1 VITCT
6 CCHYHIRLEFLSHCL
21 PGLYRCLWFSIIQLR
36 TGSTTI
42 SSLALYR
49 NHMNWKR
56 SLKSAHGLGT
66 GCKFLCCCKSSLVF
80 LNSCTY
86 STQSFL
92 DREPPLGTISFV
104 LLTFQVARSNMQ
116 NIGAKPY
123 TARVKQWRAEQ
134 LAAAFPQYDASI
146 LIQYSNNTSLQ
157 ESKTEIDNA

>member
-1 VITCT
+1 
-6 CCHYHIRLEFLSHCL
+6 
-21 PGLYRCLWFSIIQLR
+21 
-36 TGSTTI
+36 
-42 SSLALYR
+42 
-49 NHMNWKR
+49 
-56 SLKSAHGLGT
+56 
-66 GCKFLCCCKSSLVF
+66 
-80 LNSCTY
+80 
-86 STQSFL
+86 L